1 MTQNMTKL
9 RQSARALLCAV
20 GALGTLAAP
29 PVLAQSSYAVPEKYT
44 APAPAKKQFTPN
56 TVMDPIT
63 PEARKR
69 FMQSGTAFNPLSV
82 RDMVNLLAYKVE
94 AKPGV
99 SYDDVVASLKARAN
113 KLNFKFVGVN
123 SIYKDVAALTGK
135 PTPKVEVFNFC
146 DAQLARDILDYS
158 LEFVIF
164 FPCRIAVVE
173 DAAGK
178 VWLVM
183 LDWDVSWFDGS
194 PNPNT
199 LPDNVRQGAERIR
212 KSLEEI
218 IQAGANGDL

>member
-1 MTQNMTKL
+1 MNQPLKL
-9 RQSARALLCAV
+9 ALALVFALAAAPVLPQSSYQV
-20 GALGTLAAP
+20 PQKLAAP
-29 PVLAQSSYAVPEKYT
+29 APEKKQLT
-44 APAPAKKQFTPN
+44 AN
-56 TVMDPIT
+56 TAMDPIT

-69 FMQSGTAFNPLSV
+69 FMLSGTALNPLAV
-82 RDMVNLLAYKVE
+82 RDMVNLLAYKVQ

-99 SYDDVVASLKARAN
+99 SYDDVVASLKQRAN
-113 KLNFKFVGVN
+113 KLNFKFVGVT

-146 DAQLARDILDYS
+146 DAQLAREILDYS

-173 DAAGK
+173 DAAGQ
-178 VWLVM
+178 VWLLM

-199 LPDNVRQGAERIR
+199 LPDNVRRSAERIR

>member
-1 MTQNMTKL
+1 MNQPLKP
-9 RQSARALLCAV
+9 AL
-20 GALGTLAAP
+20 ALVFALAAA
-29 PVLAQSSYAVPEKYT
+29 PVLAQSSYQVPQKLA
-44 APAPAKKQFTPN
+44 APAPAKKQLTAN
-56 TVMDPIT
+56 TAMDPIT

-69 FMQSGTAFNPLSV
+69 FMQSGTALNPLAV
-82 RDMVNLLAYKVE
+82 RDMVNLLAYKVQ

-99 SYDDVVASLKARAN
+99 AYDDVVTSLKQRAN

-146 DAQLARDILDYS
+146 DAQLAREILDYS

-173 DAAGK
+173 DAAGQ
-178 VWLVM
+178 VWLLM

-199 LPDNVRQGAERIR
+199 LPDNVRQSAERIR